1 MQESISNVRGAL
13 APRPVERRRPRGN
26 PSRPFRL
33 PDGADEE
40 LEGELDDGLDGGA
53 TLVPRPRRAPED
65 RISTEPLAEEA
76 GQSIDVSA

>member
-40 LEGELDDGLDGGA
+40 LDDGLDDGA